1 MNSVINSAN
10 TQEAYSIC
18 NLIILE
24 INTQFFLSFS
34 TKSIKAE
41 KHFTVRRPIFSFF
54 VFKLNLVEA
63 FEYSI

>member
-1 MNSVINSAN
+1 MNSDTNSAN

-34 TKSIKAE
+34 TKSTNADKQ
-41 KHFTVRRPIFSFF
+41 FTPHKNMD
-54 VFKLNLVEA
+54 VFIVC
-63 FEYSI
+63 F